1 MERGNNKRQAILE
14 AALTLFARRGY
25 HGTTVPSVA
34 ETAGVGAGTIYRY
47 FDSKEALANALYQE
61 WKGKLGAFILE
72 GFPTDAN
79 LRVVFRT
86 WFERQIDFVQ
96 KYPEATAYM
105 ELHHHASYL
114 DEASLALEE
123 IHVAVATEII
133 ERGQAEEVLRPG
145 PPMLLLALVY
155 GALVGLARASWEGRI
170 ELTDDVLESAEQA
183 GWELVRA

>member
-61 WKGKLGAFILE
+61 WKSKLGAFILE
-72 GFPTDAN
+72 GFPLDAT

-86 WFERQIDFVQ
+86 WFARQIDFVH

-123 IHVAVATEII
+123 LHVAVATEII

-155 GALVGLARASWEGRI
+155 GALVGLVRASWEGRI
-170 ELTDDVLESAEQA
+170 ELTDEVLESAEQA

>member
-1 MERGNNKRQAILE
+1 MERSNDKRRRILE
-14 AALTLFARRGY
+14 AALTLFARKGY

-47 FDSKEALANALYQE
+47 FENKEALANVLYQE
-61 WKGKLGAFILE
+61 WKGKLGEFILE
-72 GFPTDAN
+72 GFPMDAN

-86 WFERQIDFVQ
+86 WFQRQIDFVH

-123 IHVAVATEII
+123 LHVAVATEII
-133 ERGQAEEVLRPG
+133 ERGQAEEVLRQG
-145 PPMLLLALVY
+145 PPMLLLALIY
-155 GALVGLARASWEGRI
+155 GAIVGLVRASWEGRI
-170 ELTDDVLESAEQA
+170 ELTDEVLVSAEKA
-183 GWELVRA
+183 CWELVRA